1 MSIFD
6 EIRRQLDIVEVI
18 SEYLPLKRV
27 GNSYATRCPFHPDS
41 TPSFYVSPS
50 RGIWKCFGCGKGGDV
65 IKFVAEYENIS
76 YLEAAKLLAERY
88 NLDIDFGEGDR
99 EGKYYSALRKIKD
112 FYIEQLVNSK
122 EAKDFLIKERKFSP
136 SVVKEFGLGY
146 AGDGFKSVEFAKKE
160 GIFETLLEL
169 KHFYTTSYGRY
180 RDFFHGRITIPIKN
194 ILSKVI
200 AFGGRSLK
208 GELPKYKNSPNS
220 EIFQKEKTLFGIE
233 RAKDYTRDR
242 DYLILVEGYFDVIRL
257 QSEGFG
263 NTLAPLGTSLTFHH
277 ARLVSKLTKKVVL
290 LFDGDTA
297 GRKAVIESSKKLLKF
312 PLEVY
317 VVFLPPGEDP
327 DSFVLKN
334 GIKALREL
342 LLSARPLREIL
353 LSSILKASPEKRERY
368 IELYRQLVKEI
379 NDPVRADLW
388 IKEFRDK
395 TGINLFGKR
404 KFLPVKRV
412 EIPTELNPYEVDFL
426 LGLLYLKP
434 QVDLNTVNLSPKA
447 REIAEAILKDEE
459 QDNLP
464 KWLFEIDTLGLEK
477 RFKVAKEVLTIDKPL
492 LEETFKTLLYL
503 EEKIKSGGAT
513 QQEIAD
519 YRRILG
525 SLSEGERRLYVK
537 FKEKRKENFKSDDGV
552 L

>member
-65 IKFVAEYENIS
+65 IKFVAEYENLS

-88 NLDIDFGEGDR
+88 NLDIDFGDGDS
-99 EGKYYSALRKIKD
+99 EGKYYSALRKIND
-112 FYIEQLVNSK
+112 FYTEQLINSK

-146 AGDGFKSVEFAKKE
+146 AGDGFKNVEFAKKE

-169 KHFYTTSYGRY
+169 KHFYITSYGRY
-180 RDFFHGRITIPIKN
+180 RDFFHGRVTIPIKN
-194 ILSKVI
+194 ILSKVV

-233 RAKDYTRDR
+233 RAKDYVKDR
-242 DYLILVEGYFDVIRL
+242 NYLILVEGYFDVIRL

-263 NTLAPLGTSLTFHH
+263 NTLAPLGTSLTLHH
-277 ARLVSKLTKKVVL
+277 ARVISKLTKRVIL

-297 GRKAVIESSKKLLKF
+297 GRRAVLESSKRLLKF
-312 PLEVY
+312 PLEIY
-317 VVFLPPGEDP
+317 AVFLPPGEDP

-342 LLSARPLREIL
+342 LQSARPLRELL

-368 IELYRQLVKEI
+368 IEIYRQLVKEI
-379 NDPVRADLW
+379 SDPVRADLW

-395 TGINLFGKR
+395 TGINLFGK
-404 KFLPVKRV
+404 KNFLPIKKV
-412 EIPTELNPYEVDFL
+412 EIPTQLTSYEVDFL
-426 LGLLYLKP
+426 LGLLYLRP
-434 QVDLNTVNLSPKA
+434 EVDLNAVNLSPKA
-447 REIAEAILKDEE
+447 RELAEAILRGEE
-459 QDNLP
+459 EKNLP
-464 KWLFEIDTLGLEK
+464 KWLFEVDTLGLER

-503 EEKIKSGGAT
+503 EEKIKRGKAT
-513 QQEIAD
+513 PQEIMD
-519 YRRILG
+519 YRRMLS
-525 SLSEGERRLYVK
+525 SLTEGERRLYK
-537 FKEKRKENFKSDDGV
+537 RFKEETRKGFKSDGGV